1 MGLGQKQSPV
11 LGVLCGGQEP
21 AGGSC
26 YSGPETH
33 FLSGA
38 GLGLVDGWL
47 LTSFSNFY
55 KVSGAGVTPR
65 RAVWSP
71 VTRACS
77 PMPHLTGLINRLG
90 PFQLLHVAL
99 VGLGSAGGG
108 QTVLL

>member
-1 MGLGQKQSPV
+1 MSLGQKQSPV
-11 LGVLCGGQEP
+11 LGVVCGRQEP

-33 FLSGA
+33 FLSWA
-38 GLGLVDGWL
+38 GLGLVNGWL

-55 KVSGAGVTPR
+55 NVSGAGVTPR
-65 RAVWSP
+65 RAVRSP

-77 PMPHLTGLINRLG
+77 LVPHLTGLINKLG
-90 PFQLLHVAL
+90 PFQLFHVAL
-99 VGLGSAGGG
+99 TGLGSAGGG

>member
-1 MGLGQKQSPV
+1 MSPGQKQSPV
-11 LGVLCGGQEP
+11 LGVVCGRQEP

-33 FLSGA
+33 FLSWA
-38 GLGLVDGWL
+38 GLGLVNGWL

-55 KVSGAGVTPR
+55 NVSGAGVTPR
-65 RAVWSP
+65 RAVRSP

-77 PMPHLTGLINRLG
+77 LVPHLTGLINKLG
-90 PFQLLHVAL
+90 PFQLFHVAL
-99 VGLGSAGGG
+99 TGLGSAGGG